1 MVGRSHHC
9 TPLNDVRSNCY
20 ATKGPLKPTAKPL
33 TKRTNM
39 LDFLLDWTVA
49 LVFGIA
55 LGAAI
60 FFNL

>member
-1 MVGRSHHC
+1 MGGLSRRC
-9 TPLNDVRSNCY
+9 IRLNDATSNCY

-33 TKRTNM
+33 IERTNM

-49 LVFGIA
+49 LIFGIA
-55 LGAAI
+55 LGAAV